1 MAVKYPPIT
10 GNLFR
15 LILREGISDL
25 AKRIALGEEA
35 NEIEL
40 MELEMQLRKRNGDS
54 IVSSICQQYRNV
66 SPREYVSDSPLPAS
80 PREKKVKLVT
90 VSEEEQQGME
100 EDPLEVLAK
109 TQPTVS
115 QEFNDI
121 MASLALQLKSG
132 SQSEIQVGKEKK

>member
-1 MAVKYPPIT
+1 MAAKYPPIT

-15 LILREGISDL
+15 LILREGISEL
-25 AKRIALGEEA
+25 VKRISLGEEA

-40 MELEMQLRKRNGDS
+40 MELEMQLRKRNCDS

-66 SPREYVSDSPLPAS
+66 SPREYISDSPLPVNS
-80 PREKKVKLVT
+80 REKKVKLVT
-90 VSEEEQQGME
+90 VSETEQHGME
-100 EDPLEVLAK
+100 LEENPIEVLAK

-121 MASLALQLKSG
+121 MASLALQLKSQ
-132 SQSEIQVGKEKK
+132 SQSESQEEKK

>member
-15 LILREGISDL
+15 LILREGISKLMDML
-25 AKRIALGEEA
+25 VTEEE
-35 NEIEL
+35 NSEIEL
-40 MELEMQLRKRNGDS
+40 MELEMQLRKRDRDS

-90 VSEEEQQGME
+90 ISEEEQQGME
-100 EDPLEVLAK
+100 ENPLEVLAK
-109 TQPTVS
+109 TQPAVS

-121 MASLALQLKSG
+121 MANLALQLKSG
-132 SQSEIQVGKEKK
+132 SQSGSQEEKK